1 MITVTTESAQ
11 ALAARLAAKARRLA
25 EARRGENWRDAQA
38 LWPLFA
44 RED

>member
-1 MITVTTESAQ
+1 MIVARTEAARSF
-11 ALAARLAAKARRLA
+11 AARLAAKARRLA
-25 EARRGENWRDAQA
+25 EARRTENWRDART

>member
-1 MITVTTESAQ
+1 MIGAATESAQ
-11 ALAARLAAKARRLA
+11 AFAERLARKAGRLAAARRA
-25 EARRGENWRDAQA
+25 ENWRDART

>member
-1 MITVTTESAQ
+1 MIVAETEGAQ
-11 ALAARLAAKARRLA
+11 AFVTRLAAKARRIA
-25 EARRGENWRDAQA
+25 EVRRTQDWRDARA